1 MTIETANEDRVAVGH
16 RAAIDSRETSGLR
29 FRYGARGFRS
39 PVTVVLGALARR
51 RLRVASLAAHP
62 ELVVAAAVLAA
73 WVLLLVFAARA
84 VGGATSAAMP
94 GMPMPMPVTSGSPWP
109 TAVAAL
115 PSWVLMTVAMM
126 GPAALSK
133 FRDVATLSAM
143 AAFGVAYLAV
153 WAVFGLLAEAAA
165 TAIRGVP
172 SPQALALCLA
182 VATAWQF
189 TPLKHRVLRGCLGAE
204 PAEFQ
209 PAAARRATSACA
221 SHQPAAAAVGL
232 RRGLRFGLCCLGTCW
247 CLMLVPIAAP
257 GGQLPW
263 MAGLTILIGAER
275 LACAGRGTDPGMA
288 SRAVARTAAGALAV
302 AAVATLAVSGLLQ

>member
-94 GMPMPMPVTSGSPWP
+94 GMPMPVTSGSPWP

-221 SHQPAAAAVGL
+221 SHQPAAAAGNNRAYLLADAEGPHLHPGL
-232 RRGLRFGLCCLGTCW
+232 VVTEDHACSQVDEQQCLGP
-247 CLMLVPIAAP
+247 LVP
-257 GGQLPW
+257 
-263 MAGLTILIGAER
+263 MRR
-275 LACAGRGTDPGMA
+275 LAHIGTEVGKYIDTHTRRAGH
-288 SRAVARTAAGALAV
+288 
-302 AAVATLAVSGLLQ
+302 LLPCLRNIQ